1 LDGISQIDAENGTQI
16 LIEFCNNWL
25 RIRNFL
31 MSMVDSAD
39 SALIESTLKGD
50 EWAFAELVRRYQ
62 AAVWGTVHRVL
73 GNTYDNEDA
82 VQEVF
87 LRAFTALHKFDLRYP
102 FGPWIL
108 RITTNYCIDQLRR
121 KKGRKIKLWSELG
134 EYEQQKLLRDLSRE
148 SDQEPMSMDGTEGYA
163 RVAQALLDG
172 LNPKYRA
179 AFVLREVEERAYDE
193 VAEALGTSEVA
204 ARVRVSR
211 ARAELQKKFRAYLSG
226 LQRKERKQ
234 N

>member
-1 LDGISQIDAENGTQI
+1 
-16 LIEFCNNWL
+16 
-25 RIRNFL
+25 
-31 MSMVDSAD
+31 MVDSAD

-50 EWAFAELVRRYQ
+50 EGAFAELVRRYQ

-87 LRAFTALHKFDLRYP
+87 MRAFTALHKFDLKYP

-121 KKGRKIKLWSELG
+121 RKGRKVKLWSELG
-134 EYEQQKLLRDLSRE
+134 EYEQEKLLKDLSHDN
-148 SDQEPMSMDGTEGYA
+148 DQGSRGMDHSEGYA
-163 RVAQALLDG
+163 RVAQTLLDG

-193 VAEALGTSEVA
+193 VAKALGTSEVA

-226 LQRKERKQ
+226 LKAKERK
-234 N
+234 